1 MLTARDSEADLL
13 TGLAIGAGDP
23 RSHESRADDAEP
35 LDTNRRRR
43 VLDSG
48 ILFELVRRE
57 EDLHE
62 LARDVGHRELA
73 EQLRLALQSLGH
85 AVLETVLD
93 RVERGER
100 RRIVATGALEH
111 LLAGAAEHERAPQRI
126 AVEQEAEQTAL
137 TLTLG
142 APTAGHAA
150 GRGERDVR
158 ENGRRHE
165 LVDHAEPERRRGGAP
180 LSSLPTTQWGRA
192 RARAAR
198 ADQPGQ
204 TLATA
209 RAGQNSELNLRQADR
224 RPRMIG
230 RHAVVAGEGKLEPS
244 AQARAVNSHRD
255 WLGEARDPLQH
266 FLPIGRQSLRR
277 GGGAELHELLDVCTR
292 DEIVLL
298 AREERDGAHA
308 AVVSQR
314 REARQELVFHRTRND
329 VDGLALEIE
338 DDGRNRSEEH

>member
-23 RSHESRADDAEP
+23 RSHESRTDDAEP

-100 RRIVATGALEH
+100 RRIVAAGALEH

-137 TLTLG
+137 PLALG

-165 LVDHAEPERRRGGAP
+165 LVDHAAPERLRGALT
-180 LSSLPTTQWGRA
+180 LSRQNDVERG
-192 RARAAR
+192 AR

-204 TLATA
+204 ALATA

-230 RHAVVAGEGKLEPS
+230 RHAVVACEGKLEPS

-255 WLGEARDPLQH
+255 WLGEARD
-266 FLPIGRQSLRR
+266 S
-277 GGGAELHELLDVCTR
+277 V
-292 DEIVLL
+292 
-298 AREERDGAHA
+298 
-308 AVVSQR
+308 
-314 REARQELVFHRTRND
+314 
-329 VDGLALEIE
+329 
-338 DDGRNRSEEH
+338 